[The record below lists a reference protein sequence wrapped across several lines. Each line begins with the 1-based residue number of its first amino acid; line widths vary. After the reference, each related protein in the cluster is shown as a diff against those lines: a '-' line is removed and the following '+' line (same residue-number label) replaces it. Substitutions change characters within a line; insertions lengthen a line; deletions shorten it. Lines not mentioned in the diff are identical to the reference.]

1 MRGDVAAKTAGAY
14 PSDLL
19 EATNAHADRAAVRRM
34 AGCHARAEAII
45 EGLPVLVA
53 FVYPVLMPVER
64 VGARRSPVLAAAERL
79 RETAL
84 KVTHVRVFVNS
95 PERRAPRENH
105 QRAPA
110 PDPSERIGRDATF
123 EVCLAVPLSPLHR
136 YWHDR
141 RGLLRRRGHC
151 SLRNNH
157 GFLHLLSD
165 DITLH
170 DLFPFVHLHFYCGRW
185 WLMGCCQK
193 GAACFFAQNALLFCA
208 GHDLVGTIPI
218 DHGRLPVKSAPRASS
233 CWFQAPG
240 ALEMLSL
247 FFAPP
252 PAFIE
257 PKNKK
262 EGSDYRAQY
271 REVAEFDRARTGDLR
286 QASFMEKGIR
296 PAL

>member
-1 MRGDVAAKTAGAY
+1 MRSPYDSLNDSASDSGAY
-14 PSDLL
+14 LSALQ

-64 VGARRSPVLAAAERL
+64 VGARRSPVLAAAERN
-79 RETAL
+79 RKTAL
-84 KVTHVRVFVNS
+84 KVTNVRVFVNS

-136 YWHDR
+136 YLHDR
-141 RGLLRRRGHC
+141 RALLCRREHC
-151 SLRNNH
+151 SLRNND

-170 DLFPFVHLHFYCGRW
+170 DLFPFVHLHFYCGGW
-185 WLMGCCQK
+185 CVWAAAKK
-193 GAACFFAQNALLFCA
+193 GQLICKKWARLRCFCA

-218 DHGRLPVKSAPRASS
+218 DHGRLPVKSAPRALVVLVPLLVCS
-233 CWFQAPG
+233 PPV
-240 ALEMLSL
+240 L
-247 FFAPP
+247 PP
-252 PAFIE
+252 PLRPQSQKAKKKGLITVLNTGRSPNLIGLE
-257 PKNKK
+257 PVTSGKLP
-262 EGSDYRAQY
+262 S
-271 REVAEFDRARTGDLR
+271 
-286 QASFMEKGIR
+286 
-296 PAL
+296 

>member
-1 MRGDVAAKTAGAY
+1 MRSPYDSLNDSASDSGAY
-14 PSDLL
+14 PSALL

-64 VGARRSPVLAAAERL
+64 VGARRSPVLAAAERN
-79 RETAL
+79 RKTAL

-151 SLRNNH
+151 SLRNND

-170 DLFPFVHLHFYCGRW
+170 DLFPFVHLHFYCGGW
-185 WLMGCCQK
+185 CVWAAAKKK
-193 GAACFFAQNALLFCA
+193 GQLVWFNKMLYCFCA
-208 GHDLVGTIPI
+208 GHDLFGTIPI

-240 ALEMLSL
+240 ALDAL
-247 FFAPP
+247 PP
-252 PAFIE
+252 YFLP
-257 PKNKK
+257 PC
-262 EGSDYRAQY
+262 
-271 REVAEFDRARTGDLR
+271 
-286 QASFMEKGIR
+286 
-296 PAL
+296 P

>member
-1 MRGDVAAKTAGAY
+1 MRSPYDSLNDSASDSGAY
-14 PSDLL
+14 LSALQ

-64 VGARRSPVLAAAERL
+64 VGARRSPVLAAAERN
-79 RETAL
+79 RKTAL
-84 KVTHVRVFVNS
+84 KVTNVRVFVNS

-151 SLRNNH
+151 SLRNND

-170 DLFPFVHLHFYCGRW
+170 DLFPFVHLHFYCGGW
-185 WLMGCCQK
+185 CVWAAATKGQLVCLHKMVCC
-193 GAACFFAQNALLFCA
+193 FCA

-218 DHGRLPVKSAPRASS
+218 DHGRLPVKSAPRALLVLV
-233 CWFQAPG
+233 PG
-240 ALEMLSL
+240 SWCSGCSPPL
-247 FFAPP
+247 FFTPVP
-252 PAFIE
+252 IE
-257 PKNKK
+257 PKSKK
-262 EGSDYRAQY
+262 R
-271 REVAEFDRARTGDLR
+271 RV
-286 QASFMEKGIR
+286 
-296 PAL
+296 

>member
-1 MRGDVAAKTAGAY
+1 
-14 PSDLL
+14 
-19 EATNAHADRAAVRRM
+19 M

-105 QRAPA
+105 QRPPA
-110 PDPSERIGRDATF
+110 PDPSERMGRDATF

-141 RGLLRRRGHC
+141 RGLLRRRGRC
-151 SLRNNH
+151 SLRNND
-157 GFLHLLSD
+157 GFLHLMSD

-170 DLFPFVHLHFYCGRW
+170 DLFPFVHLHFYCGGWCVWAAAKRGS
-185 WLMGCCQK
+185 LLNNGVFAQVTTSLAPYRLPRPPAGEI
-193 GAACFFAQNALLFCA
+193 GAARLLV
-208 GHDLVGTIPI
+208 LVPGSWCSGCSTPLICPPCV
-218 DHGRLPVKSAPRASS
+218 HRA
-233 CWFQAPG
+233 
-240 ALEMLSL
+240 
-247 FFAPP
+247 
-252 PAFIE
+252 
-257 PKNKK
+257 KK
-262 EGSDYRAQY
+262 QKR
-271 REVAEFDRARTGDLR
+271 RV
-286 QASFMEKGIR
+286 
-296 PAL
+296 

>member
-14 PSDLL
+14 LSALL

-141 RGLLRRRGHC
+141 RGLLRRRGRC
-151 SLRNNH
+151 SLRNND
-157 GFLHLLSD
+157 GFLHLMSD

-170 DLFPFVHLHFYCGRW
+170 DLFPFVHLHLYCGGW
-185 WLMGCCQK
+185 CLGCCQK
-193 GAACFFAQNALLFCA
+193 GQLVCFCFCA
-208 GHDLVGTIPI
+208 GHDLFGTIPI

-233 CWFQAPG
+233 CWFRAPG
-240 ALEMLSL
+240 ALDAL
-247 FFAPP
+247 PP
-252 PAFIE
+252 
-257 PKNKK
+257 
-262 EGSDYRAQY
+262 
-271 REVAEFDRARTGDLR
+271 
-286 QASFMEKGIR
+286 
-296 PAL
+296 

>member
-1 MRGDVAAKTAGAY
+1 MPSPWTAMIGAALETHDMRSPYDSLNDSASDSGAY
-14 PSDLL
+14 LSALL

-105 QRAPA
+105 QRPPA
-110 PDPSERIGRDATF
+110 PDPSERMGRDATF

-141 RGLLRRRGHC
+141 RGLLRRRGRC
-151 SLRNNH
+151 SLRNND
-157 GFLHLLSD
+157 GFLHLMSD

-170 DLFPFVHLHFYCGRW
+170 DLFPFVHLHFYSGGWCVW
-185 WLMGCCQK
+185 AAAKK
-193 GAACFFAQNALLFCA
+193 GQLVCLQNPSVFAQVTTSLAPYRLTTAACL
-208 GHDLVGTIPI
+208 
-218 DHGRLPVKSAPRASS
+218 
-233 CWFQAPG
+233 
-240 ALEMLSL
+240 
-247 FFAPP
+247 
-252 PAFIE
+252 
-257 PKNKK
+257 
-262 EGSDYRAQY
+262 
-271 REVAEFDRARTGDLR
+271 
-286 QASFMEKGIR
+286 
-296 PAL
+296 

>member
-1 MRGDVAAKTAGAY
+1 MRSPYDSLNDTASGESGAY
-14 PSDLL
+14 LSALL

-105 QRAPA
+105 QRPPA
-110 PDPSERIGRDATF
+110 PDPSERMGRDATF

-141 RGLLRRRGHC
+141 RGLLRRRGRC
-151 SLRNNH
+151 SLRNND
-157 GFLHLLSD
+157 GFLHLLVD

-170 DLFPFVHLHFYCGRW
+170 DLLPFVHHHFYRCGGASG
-185 WLMGCCQK
+185 LLPK
-193 GAACFFAQNALLFCA
+193 GAANLHQIVF
-208 GHDLVGTIPI
+208 
-218 DHGRLPVKSAPRASS
+218 
-233 CWFQAPG
+233 
-240 ALEMLSL
+240 
-247 FFAPP
+247 PP
-252 PAFIE
+252 PCLHEA
-257 PKNKK
+257 KK
-262 EGSDYRAQY
+262 SKRRLRAQY
-271 REVAEFDRARTGDLR
+271 RVFAFDSNR
-286 QASFMEKGIR
+286 
-296 PAL
+296 